1 MNVPS
6 CDLFLLLLTLIS
18 IDIWQKNRV
27 DRSHVREINI
37 HVLLTADEK
46 YVLTEHSSKLF

>member
-1 MNVPS
+1 MNVAS

-27 DRSHVREINI
+27 DRSHVREVNI
-37 HVLLTADEK
+37 HVLPTADEK
-46 YVLTEHSSKLF
+46 YVLTERSSKSF

>member
-27 DRSHVREINI
+27 DRSHVREVSI
-37 HVLLTADEK
+37 HVLPIADKK
-46 YVLTEHSSKLF
+46 YVLTERSSKSF